1 MRAPL
6 PFHSIQTRP
15 PPLPPTTS
23 RSPNP
28 AARLVPRRSI
38 RARVPPGGPLAS
50 ARQSGGGGDPAPR
63 RDPVG
68 ARPRPSET
76 NSVRVPRGLPSPR
89 VGPGSR
95 CRRRARAAQV
105 KEEKKGGKNRKRR
118 PLPQRSAAGL
128 GQAGRLT
135 LEPAIQGRRRPSR
148 SGRIKK
154 KKSRRRRRL
163 REGGPRAACSGRG
176 AAAAS
181 RSPEPARAGRR
192 AGGGGG
198 GGGCRKSAAAASPP
212 HMTPLFV
219 PVISA
224 SGSRV
229 SSVPSCRAA

>member
-6 PFHSIQTRP
+6 PFHSIHP
-15 PPLPPTTS
+15 PPPPDDFMVS
-23 RSPNP
+23 KPRGPP
-28 AARLVPRRSI
+28 RPRRSI
-38 RARVPPGGPLAS
+38 RARVPPGGPLAR

-63 RDPVG
+63 RDPAG

-154 KKSRRRRRL
+154 KKSRRRRL